1 MYSKLVGVFAIGLIA
16 VGVVTTAAAQKSGP
30 AGQRFDTGKYEYKAH
45 CTTCHGDSGKGDGPL
60 VASLMK
66 RPADLTKIQ
75 KGNMGVFPFERVY
88 DVIDGREAVAAHGP
102 RDMPVWGKEYNENAV
117 GLTDGMGTAKEYDS
131 FVRGRIVALIGYVYT
146 LQAK

>member
-1 MYSKLVGVFAIGLIA
+1 MYSKLVGAFAIGVLA
-16 VGVVTTAAAQKSGP
+16 VGAVTTANAQKSGP
-30 AGQRFDTGKYEYKAH
+30 AGQRIDTGKDEYMAH
-45 CTTCHGDSGKGDGPL
+45 CTTCHGNSGKGDGPL

-131 FVRGRIVALIGYVYT
+131 FVWGRIIALIGYVYT